1 MEKRINI
8 QAVEPLAY
16 KAMLGLEN
24 YLSQVSISKRFIE
37 LIKIRSSQLN
47 NFAFCINMHAKDAM
61 SNGESL
67 LKILL
72 LSAWREAPDHF
83 TEEEK
88 VILELTEE
96 ITFIH
101 RKGLSSETYEKARIY
116 FSENEIAQLIMAVV
130 TINSWNRI
138 AVSIHLPIGDLSN

>member
-16 KAMLGLEN
+16 KALLGLEN

-47 NFAFCINMHAKDAM
+47 NCAFCINMHAKDAM
-61 SNGESL
+61 FNGESL
-67 LKILL
+67 QRILL

-101 RKGLSSETYEKARIY
+101 RKGLSSETYEKVRIY